1 MVYVWPV
8 TGLSAWTVT
17 VLGVGVCPAIERWIA
32 SATLDA
38 NAQLVDGDQAD
49 QRVGQSISATD
60 SPGPNL
66 LRRVHWW
73 VIGRLL
79 PGSPPRYPGNGETPR
94 PPSKTGTPGGLR

>member
-38 NAQLVDGDQAD
+38 NAQLVDGDPVCAPYP
-49 QRVGQSISATD
+49 GCSKQSSQM
-60 SPGPNL
+60 GYQE
-66 LRRVHWW
+66 
-73 VIGRLL
+73 LL
-79 PGSPPRYPGNGETPR
+79 PASGH
-94 PPSKTGTPGGLR
+94 